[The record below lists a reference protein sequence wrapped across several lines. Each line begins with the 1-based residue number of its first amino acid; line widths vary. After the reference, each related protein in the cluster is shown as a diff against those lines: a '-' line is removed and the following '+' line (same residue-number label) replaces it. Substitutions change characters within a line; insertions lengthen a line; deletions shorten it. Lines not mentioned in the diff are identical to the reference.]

1 MKAVVVAGGFG
12 LENLRIEELP
22 DPEPGPG
29 DVVLEMSAV
38 SLNYR
43 DLLMVR
49 GAYNPRQPL
58 PLIPASDGVGTV
70 VAVGSGVSR
79 VGVGDRVCPI
89 FATGWLSGEPSRDKL
104 KTTLGGPFD
113 GTLCQRMK
121 LSADAVVRVP
131 SFLSDVEA
139 ACLPCAGVTAWSALV
154 THGALTAGD
163 TLLAL
168 GTGGVSV
175 FGLQLAK
182 ALGAR
187 VIITSS
193 SDDKLDR
200 AKELGA
206 DVLINYRRTPEWGK
220 AARDATGGR
229 GVDHVLEVGGAATF
243 GHSLKAVRPGGTI
256 SIIGNLGGGSPEINL
271 LSVLM
276 QNIRLQGVIVG
287 HRESFEALVR
297 AVEQNQLRPVV
308 DRVFGFDEVQSALE
322 HMASGNHFGKVCVD
336 IAAQR

>member
-1 MKAVVVAGGFG
+1 MKAVVVSGGFG
-12 LENLRIEELP
+12 LENLRIEERP

-29 DVVLEMSAV
+29 EVVLRMSAV

-43 DLLMVR
+43 DILMVR
-49 GAYNPRQPL
+49 GSYNPRQPL
-58 PLIPASDGVGTV
+58 PLIPASDGVGSV
-70 VAVGSGVSR
+70 VAVGEGVTR
-79 VGVGDRVCPI
+79 VAVGDRVCPI
-89 FATGWLSGEPSRDKL
+89 FASGWHAGEPSRDKL
-104 KTTLGGPFD
+104 KTTLGGPRD
-113 GTLCQRMK
+113 GTLCELMK
-121 LSADAVVRVP
+121 LSAESVVKVP
-131 SFLSDVEA
+131 AFLTDVEA

-154 THGALTAGD
+154 THAALTAGD

-168 GTGGVSV
+168 GTGGVSI

-182 ALGAR
+182 TLGAR

-193 SDDKLDR
+193 SDDKLER
-200 AKELGA
+200 AQELGA
-206 DVLINYRRTPEWGK
+206 DALINYRRTPEWGK
-220 AARDATGGR
+220 AARDLTEGR

-256 SIIGNLGGGSPEINL
+256 SIIGNLGGGATEINL

-287 HRESFEALVR
+287 HREAFEALVR
-297 AVEQNQLRPVV
+297 AVAQNELRPVV
-308 DRVFGFDEVQSALE
+308 DRVFAFDEVRQALE

-336 IAAQR
+336 IAAHG

>member
-1 MKAVVVAGGFG
+1 MRAVVVSGGFG
-12 LENLRIEELP
+12 LENLRVEERP
-22 DPEPGPG
+22 DPEPGPQE
-29 DVVLEMSAV
+29 VVLEMSAV

-70 VAVGSGVSR
+70 VAAGSGVTR
-79 VGVGDRVCPI
+79 VAVGDRVCPI
-89 FATGWLSGEPSRDKL
+89 FATGWLAGEPTREKL
-104 KTTLGGPFD
+104 KTTLGGPLD
-113 GTLCQRMK
+113 GTLTELMK
-121 LSADAVVRVP
+121 VSADSVVKVP
-131 SFLSDVEA
+131 SFLSDEEA

-154 THGALTAGD
+154 THGGLTAGD
-163 TLLAL
+163 TLLTL
-168 GTGGVSV
+168 GTGGVSI
-175 FGLQLAK
+175 FGLQLAT

-193 SDDKLDR
+193 SDEKLER
-200 AKELGA
+200 ARELGA
-206 DVLINYRRTPEWGK
+206 DALVNYRRNADWGK
-220 AARDATGGR
+220 AARDLTGGR
-229 GVDHVLEVGGAATF
+229 GVDHVLEVGGASTF

-256 SIIGNLGGGSPEINL
+256 SIIGNLGGGATEINL

-287 HRESFEALVR
+287 HREAFEALVR
-297 AVEQNQLRPVV
+297 AVAQNELRPIV
-308 DRVFGFDEVQSALE
+308 DRVFGFDEVGQALE
-322 HMASGNHFGKVCVD
+322 HLAAGNHFGKVCID

>member
-1 MKAVVVAGGFG
+1 MKALVVTGGFG
-12 LENLRIEELP
+12 LENLRIEERP
-22 DPEPGPG
+22 DPEPGPS
-29 DVVLEMSAV
+29 DVVLQMSAV

-49 GAYNPRQPL
+49 GTYNPRQPL

-70 VAVGSGVSR
+70 IAVGSGVTR
-79 VGVGDRVCPI
+79 VAVGDRVCPI
-89 FATGWLSGEPSRDKL
+89 FATGWLAGEPSRDKL
-104 KTTLGGPFD
+104 KTTLGGPLD
-113 GTLCQRMK
+113 GTLCERMK
-121 LSADAVVRVP
+121 VSSESVVAVP
-131 SFLSDVEA
+131 AFLSDVEA

-154 THGALTAGD
+154 AHGALTAGD

-168 GTGGVSV
+168 GTGGVSI

-182 ALGAR
+182 TLGAT

-193 SDDKLDR
+193 SDEKLER

-206 DVLINYRRTPEWGK
+206 DALINYRRNPEWGK
-220 AARDATGGR
+220 AARELTAGR

-243 GHSLKAVRPGGTI
+243 AHSLRAVRPGGTI
-256 SIIGNLGGGSPEINL
+256 SIIGNLGGGATEINL

-297 AVEQNQLRPVV
+297 AVAQNQVRPVV
-308 DRVFGFDEVQSALE
+308 DQVFGFHEVPRALE
-322 HMASGNHFGKVCVD
+322 HMGSGNHFGKVCID
-336 IAAQR
+336 IAASS